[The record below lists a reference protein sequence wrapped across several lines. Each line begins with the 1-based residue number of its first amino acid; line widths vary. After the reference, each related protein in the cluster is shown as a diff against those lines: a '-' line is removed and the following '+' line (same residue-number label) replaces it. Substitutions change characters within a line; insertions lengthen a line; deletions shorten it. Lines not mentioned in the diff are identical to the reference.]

1 MRSKGLK
8 EKCTAMAALV
18 MCYLHSTAQDGLAGI
33 NEADQKVRSYFE
45 PEHYLSLKFSG
56 KFF

>member
-1 MRSKGLK
+1 
-8 EKCTAMAALV
+8 MAALV

>member
-8 EKCTAMAALV
+8 EKCAAVSALV
-18 MCYLHSTAQDGLAGI
+18 LCYLHSNAQDGLAGI

-45 PEHYLSLKFSG
+45 PEHYLSLQFSG
-56 KFF
+56 EFF